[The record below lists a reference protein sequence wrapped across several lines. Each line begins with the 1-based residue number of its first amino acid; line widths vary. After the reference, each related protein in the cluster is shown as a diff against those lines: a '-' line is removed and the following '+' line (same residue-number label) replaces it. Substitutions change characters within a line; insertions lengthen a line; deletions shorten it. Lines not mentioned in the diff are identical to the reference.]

1 MQRSTTTPLRVIPA
15 EYPLPRRVQMLTNMI
30 SVGTLV
36 LMGAVF
42 LYDKILPESWRNN
55 KMGTFL
61 AIWIGS
67 SMLSSMLTKSNAFEI
82 YKGNGQQ
89 PDLIWSTL
97 KSDRLPNM
105 SDLIKGFEKVGV
117 EIIPPRT

>member
-1 MQRSTTTPLRVIPA
+1 LQRSATEPLKVIPA
-15 EYPLPRRVQMLTNMI
+15 EYPLPRKVQMLTNMI
-30 SVGTLV
+30 SVGTMV

-82 YKGNGQQ
+82 YKGN
-89 PDLIWSTL
+89 DLVWSTL

-105 SDLIKGFEKVGV
+105 SDLIKGFEKVGI